1 MYKILFIIFM
11 AIEKELREEIEMIE
25 RGVRAQLGRNTFDLN
40 GLAGNLTNAKSLLA
54 DVLTVNA

>member
-1 MYKILFIIFM
+1 M

>member
-1 MYKILFIIFM
+1 
-11 AIEKELREEIEMIE
+11 MIE

-40 GLAGNLTNAKSLLA
+40 GFAGNVTNAKSLLA